1 MPNIVGYGNTQ
12 VPTNAMLGD
21 LAYQDSVDVEVISK
35 IKVKINETASGGKN
49 TIFVYDTSKDSDGGA
64 WRKRTK
70 HTSWYNEPPSSTR
83 GTRKEFPSIAIIV
96 GTNNY
101 VDIYD
106 GDDPNCALW
115 MRFTAGSGGHS
126 NCTMVQNA
134 STAHKV
140 CMLNG
145 ILIEGSTT
153 GSDNWGNA
161 IINFISEEVVR
172 ADPNTG
178 EGGYWTGNISQRNQ
192 TTGSG
197 YTNEGKGPLIANSR
211 IRSLA
216 MKVLPD
222 ARINRIP
229 GLPTPTLAYGHY
241 SGYSI
246 VTSKTGS
253 YMSPYTNVYDITASS
268 YSIGNYIKFYGKWKF
283 NFRARW

>member
-35 IKVKINETASGGKN
+35 IKAKINEGASSGKN

-101 VDIYD
+101 IDIYD
-106 GDDPNCALW
+106 ADDPLCPLW
-115 MRFTAGSGGHS
+115 MRFTAGTGGHS
-126 NCTMVQNA
+126 NCTMVQNPGV
-134 STAHKV
+134 SHRV

-192 TTGSG
+192 TTRSG

-222 ARINRIP
+222 ARINRIT
-229 GLPTPTLAYGHY
+229 GLPMPTIAYGHY

-246 VTSKTGS
+246 VTAKTGS
-253 YMSPYTNVYDITASS
+253 YMNPYTSVSDITSGSS
-268 YSIGNYIKFYGKWKF
+268 GYNIGQFI
-283 NFRARW
+283 NFTENNNLIFS